1 MFSSAA
7 FDRVGCSCL
16 TQAARLL
23 RARLAS
29 ARALLRTLGRP
40 LLRDERGSALIEFA
54 LIAPPFFLL
63 LIGTLEVSM
72 MFFAS
77 AVLEGATKEAARQ
90 IRTGQ
95 VQESA
100 DPLAAFQAELCGSMV
115 GIIDCS
121 KVVFNVKTF
130 SSFSAVSMPIEVDE
144 EGEVVNT
151 GFLPGGSGAV
161 TVVRS
166 MYRWKFSTPL
176 METVMPSGLAGR
188 LLVSTVAFQNE
199 PYNVD
204 SFPPAPG
211 G

>member
-1 MFSSAA
+1 
-7 FDRVGCSCL
+7 
-16 TQAARLL
+16 
-23 RARLAS
+23 
-29 ARALLRTLGRP
+29 
-40 LLRDERGSALIEFA
+40 
-54 LIAPPFFLL
+54 
-63 LIGTLEVSM
+63 M

-144 EGEVVNT
+144 EGEVVNA
-151 GFLPGGSGAV
+151 GFLPGGSRSEEHTSELQSLMRISYAV
-161 TVVRS
+161 FCLKKKT
-166 MYRWKFSTPL
+166 
-176 METVMPSGLAGR
+176 
-188 LLVSTVAFQNE
+188 NE
-199 PYNVD
+199 DNK
-204 SFPPAPG
+204 
-211 G
+211 

>member
-1 MFSSAA
+1 MIECMGVLCRCDCCFFSS
-7 FDRVGCSCL
+7 RRRHTRC
-16 TQAARLL
+16 
-23 RARLAS
+23 
-29 ARALLRTLGRP
+29 ALVTGVQTC
-40 LLRDERGSALIEFA
+40 ALPI
-54 LIAPPFFLL
+54 
-63 LIGTLEVSM
+63 S
-72 MFFAS
+72 
-77 AVLEGATKEAARQ
+77 
-90 IRTGQ
+90 GQ

-166 MYRWKFSTPL
+166 MSS
-176 METVMPSGLAGR
+176 EGR
-188 LLVSTVAFQNE
+188 RVGKECVSTGRSRGSADHKKKKTN
-199 PYNVD
+199 
-204 SFPPAPG
+204 
-211 G
+211 